1 MKDSL
6 KPGLRATLAMPVAP
20 GMLVPNLARFFG
32 NFADMPEVMAT
43 MAMVGFIESACLKC
57 LEGHLDP
64 GEHSVGV
71 HVDVS
76 HVAATPAGMTIRA
89 EVELVAVEGRKLAF
103 AVKAFDEG
111 GLIGEG
117 RHQRAVIDV
126 ARFRERVRAKTEGS
140 RPPAPA

>member
-20 GMLVPNLARFFG
+20 SMLVPGLTDLFPS
-32 NFADMPEVMAT
+32 FADMPEVLAT
-43 MAMVGFIESACLKC
+43 MAMVGFIEAACIKSLV
-57 LEGHLDP
+57 GHLDA

-76 HVAATPAGMTIRA
+76 HLAATPVGVTIRA
-89 EVELVAVEGRKLAF
+89 EVELVAVEGRRLSF
-103 AVKAFDEG
+103 AVQAFDER

-126 ARFRERVRAKTEGS
+126 ARFLERVRARAAG
-140 RPPAPA
+140 